1 MTPHDC
7 HDASHSHSSPPP
19 VPLILRPL
27 IFESWI
33 GFTCGMTTAAVA
45 RDPEAPRLEIAA
57 ALPLLLGIDELL
69 PVAVGEQVHGDRLV
83 WIGHEAETAGADD
96 SFEAN
101 GMGDSAET
109 REAGEASEPSESPD
123 EDRPSDADIAQG
135 PLRFFGRGKGRADS
149 RAAGSDPASSRLS
162 GSDSGGAGP
171 AGTGDEA
178 TDSSEPFERML
189 EPPEPGEVLEAPGVD
204 GLLTLEP
211 DLLLGVFTAD
221 CVPVVIAD
229 PRQKAVA
236 VVHAGREGTRLGIV
250 RAAVDALVAS
260 GSRAEDLCAW
270 VGPSISSAYYE
281 VSADMAADFRDHF
294 GHYPG
299 AIQGPESRH
308 LALGLINWYELVASG
323 LARENVELDAR
334 CTFHDATLFHSYRRD
349 GAEAGRM
356 LTFAGFLGVR

>member
-7 HDASHSHSSPPP
+7 HDPSHSHSHDSAAP

-27 IFESWI
+27 IFESWLD
-33 GFTCGMTTAAVA
+33 FTCGMTTAAVP
-45 RDPEAPRLEIAA
+45 RDPEAPRLELAA
-57 ALPLLLGIDELL
+57 ALPLLLDAEDV

-83 WIGHEAETAGADD
+83 WIGRSIEGAEVVGAGDAFGDDVEIGGSEADD
-96 SFEAN
+96 E
-101 GMGDSAET
+101 E
-109 REAGEASEPSESPD
+109 
-123 EDRPSDADIAQG
+123 RPSDADIDQG
-135 PLRFFGRGKGRADS
+135 PLKFFGRGKGAVGRGRSSVGRGEPSPIADD
-149 RAAGSDPASSRLS
+149 GETEP
-162 GSDSGGAGP
+162 
-171 AGTGDEA
+171 DEPR
-178 TDSSEPFERML
+178 EEML
-189 EPPEPGEVLEAPGVD
+189 DPPEAGEVLEAPGVD

-236 VVHAGREGTRLGIV
+236 VVHAGREGTRRGIV

-270 VGPSISSAYYE
+270 VGPSISPLHYE
-281 VSADMAADFRDHF
+281 VSTEMAADFRDHF

-323 LARENVELDAR
+323 LARERVELDAR